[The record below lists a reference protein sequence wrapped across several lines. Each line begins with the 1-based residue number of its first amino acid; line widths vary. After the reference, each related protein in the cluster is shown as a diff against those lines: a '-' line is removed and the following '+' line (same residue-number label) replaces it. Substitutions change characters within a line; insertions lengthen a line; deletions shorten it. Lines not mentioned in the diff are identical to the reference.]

1 MNVLIYADEGVSQNS
16 LSNTRAAL
24 SDLLSESYDIKAI
37 AASTLASEPWEGAT
51 SLLVFPGGRDLPY
64 CSKLAGKAN
73 ARIKRWI
80 EQGGKYLGI
89 CAGAYYGSQRVE
101 FKLGTPLEVQGPREL
116 DLFPGLCKGFVPH
129 FMMHLTIHS
138 HPILCI

>member
-24 SDLLSESYDIKAI
+24 SDLLSESYDIKPVSAQ
-37 AASTLASEPWEGAT
+37 TLAQEPWEGAT

-64 CSKLAGKAN
+64 CAKLAGAPN
-73 ARIKRWI
+73 AKIKRWVQ
-80 EQGGKYLGI
+80 QGGKYLGL

-101 FKLGTPLEVQGPREL
+101 FELGTPLEVVGDREL
-116 DLFPGLCKGFVPH
+116 DFFPGLCRG
-129 FMMHLTIHS
+129 
-138 HPILCI
+138 